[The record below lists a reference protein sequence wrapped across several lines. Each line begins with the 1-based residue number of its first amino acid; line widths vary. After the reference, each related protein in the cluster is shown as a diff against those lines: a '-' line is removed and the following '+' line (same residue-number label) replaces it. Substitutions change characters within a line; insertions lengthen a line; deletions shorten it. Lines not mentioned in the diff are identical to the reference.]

1 MLHLDA
7 VALEH
12 GVGDLLEERW
22 GQQRP
27 ALLRDPLRL
36 LRGSGA
42 VDARLVREESAGS
55 SSSDGSK
62 RRLRTSIICAVHSL
76 VPQ

>member
-1 MLHLDA
+1 MFHLDA

-27 ALLRDPLRL
+27 ALLRDALRL
-36 LRGSGA
+36 LRSSGA
-42 VDARLVREESAGS
+42 VDVRLVREESAG

-62 RRLRTSIICAVHSL
+62 RRLRTSIIWAVHWL